1 MSDQSEVEKIL
12 GNAGKLKYLGPNR
25 AFLTLLFAI
34 WANRKRG
41 WLSQVLRITLPV
53 AGAGSYAYWAGFFS

>member
-1 MSDQSEVEKIL
+1 MSESSEIDRIL
-12 GNAGKLKYLGPNR
+12 SSADKLRYLGQNR

-41 WLSQVLRITLPV
+41 WLSQVLRVVLVIV
-53 AGAGSYAYWAGFFS
+53 GGGYGYWFFS